1 MNFLYPGF
9 LFSLLAVAIPIL
21 IHLFNFRRFKTVYF
35 SNVQFLKA
43 VKEENASAEKLK
55 NLLILFCRILA
66 IVFLV
71 LAFARPYFY
80 SDSNIRQDLNNM
92 VYIYIDNSYSME
104 NQNKEG
110 SLLDEA
116 KRRAK
121 EIAKAFSANDRFLLT
136 TNDFEGKHQRKLS
149 YEELVQQI
157 DEVKISPVQ
166 RSLQQVLYRQHAA
179 FSGNTG
185 GQGSAENSNSYSYI
199 ISDFQ
204 DNFVGNM
211 NAPVFDSGQ
220 HNASSSIAGQSGKA
234 IDADENMSISL
245 VKLTANGQPNIAVD
259 SIWSLSPAHRPNDQ
273 EKFVVQLRNY
283 GEENSEQLSV
293 KLTINNQQKALAR
306 ISIPAGKVIRD
317 TLRFSGLTAGWQKGT
332 VTIKDFPVT
341 FDDELNFSFKVNTG
355 LNVLHIS
362 AASTSAAPASV
373 GPVSAGAVG
382 PGGIAEG
389 APEKYIKSLFSA
401 DPYFRLSTMQE
412 SNIDYSSFSAYPLII
427 VSGLKSPSSGL
438 AEQLKNHVLNGGSV
452 VIFPNLDG
460 NPVELS
466 AFLTHL
472 SLPAVQSLNRD
483 TVNVSTIDLKNSLF
497 ADVFEQIPARL
508 DLPKVNRHFIYT
520 QTHKST
526 REDVMS
532 LPFNQLFFAR
542 YRLGGGQIYLCSG
555 SLDIKDSNLPLHPV
569 FLPLMYKTAFLSV
582 QEQPLYYTVGENTQL
597 SSATLQ
603 LNAAE
608 SLRLVSATTEVI
620 PEVRQ
625 VLGKTLLYI
634 ADQVKASG
642 FYELK
647 KADSLLSVYAFND
660 NRKESDMNYAS
671 RPQLEKI
678 FGKKKVNISNS
689 AASLSAGGI
698 KNNSTELWK
707 LCIVLCAV
715 CLALEVILIK
725 FFNNPKYIQKT

>member
-43 VKEENASAEKLK
+43 VKEENASSGKLK

-71 LAFARPYFY
+71 LAFARPYFS
-80 SDSNIRQDLNNM
+80 SDSNIRPDLNNM

-110 SLLDEA
+110 SLLDEG

-136 TNDFEGKHQRKLS
+136 TNDFEGKHQRKLN

-157 DEVKISPVQ
+157 DEIKISPVQ
-166 RSLQQVLYRQHAA
+166 RNLQQVLNRQHAA

-204 DNFVGNM
+204 DNFVGNT
-211 NAPVFDSGQ
+211 NAPAFDSGQ
-220 HNASSSIAGQSGKA
+220 NNASSSIAGQSGKT
-234 IDADENMSISL
+234 IDADENTSISL

-283 GEENSEQLSV
+283 GNENSDQLLV

-306 ISIPAGKVIRD
+306 ISIPAGKVVRD
-317 TLRFSGLTAGWQKGT
+317 TFSFSGLTAGWQKGT
-332 VTIKDFPVT
+332 VKIKDFPVT
-341 FDDELNFSFKVNTG
+341 FDDELNFTFKVNTG

-362 AASTSAAPASV
+362 AATASV
-373 GPVSAGAVG
+373 GGVSVGTAGTGGAVD
-382 PGGIAEG
+382 G

-401 DPYFRLSTMQE
+401 DSYFRLSTMQE
-412 SNIDYSSFSAYPLII
+412 SNIDYSSLSAYPLII

-497 ADVFEQIPARL
+497 ADVFEQVPARL

-542 YRLGGGQIYLCSG
+542 YRLGAGQLYLCSG
-555 SLDIKDSNLPLHPV
+555 SLDTKDGNLPLHPV
-569 FLPLMYKTAFLSV
+569 FLPLMYKIAFMSV

-597 SSATLQ
+597 SSASLQ

-608 SLRLVSATTEVI
+608 SLRLISATTEVI

-625 VLGKTLLYI
+625 VPGKTLLYI
-634 ADQVKASG
+634 ADQVKVSG

-660 NRKESDMNYAS
+660 NRKESDMHYAS
-671 RPQLEKI
+671 RPQLEKL

-715 CLALEVILIK
+715 FLALEVILIK